1 MEKGEAVQE
10 LKGGQR
16 GTPTLYDSADCFI
29 EEFMSC
35 ITYVKNIEQL
45 IRGQIRH
52 LA

>member
-16 GTPTLYDSADCFI
+16 GTLLFDSADCFI